1 MPLKIQGN
9 KLAKL
14 EYLYPQLNFIIFLS
28 DNSDFNLLHKFVCL
42 SAILQV
48 IRIHLVRHHFDRK
61 TIIRLC
67 RPIQYWR

>member
-1 MPLKIQGN
+1 MINKQLEEQKRQGIITVQKRNYLKF
-9 KLAKL
+9 
-14 EYLYPQLNFIIFLS
+14 YFFI
-28 DNSDFNLLHKFVCL
+28 CL

-48 IRIHLVRHHFDRK
+48 IRIQLVRHHFERK